1 MELFLDEGPDFTAAD
16 CGQEAVDAAG
26 VIGHEGALRLL
37 DKGMC
42 TETYLGDKRIM
53 SLRTHMENF
62 WESLEIVPSTSIPAC
77 LNFPQRLPSIHLI
90 NNIITFQI
98 VSSDVDRKT

>member
-26 VIGHEGALRLL
+26 VIGHEGAWRLL

-42 TETYLGDKRIM
+42 TETYLGTRG
-53 SLRTHMENF
+53 S
-62 WESLEIVPSTSIPAC
+62 
-77 LNFPQRLPSIHLI
+77 
-90 NNIITFQI
+90 
-98 VSSDVDRKT
+98 